1 MIEGEEVTK
10 NNKIIGQSK
19 DDFVY
24 LLNGAKCIFYNKT
37 IKKFVDY
44 DNNMDENVENFFS

>member
-24 LLNGAKCIFYNKT
+24 LLNGAKYIFLQQNY
-37 IKKFVDY
+37 KKLCRL
-44 DNNMDENVENFFS
+44 